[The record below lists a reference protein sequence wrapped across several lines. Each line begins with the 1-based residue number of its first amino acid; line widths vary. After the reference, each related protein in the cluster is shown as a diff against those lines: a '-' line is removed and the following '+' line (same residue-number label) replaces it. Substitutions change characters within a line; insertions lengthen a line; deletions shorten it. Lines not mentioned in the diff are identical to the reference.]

1 MNKPSNTDSDSTDH
15 SAKVAR
21 NKFAGLVRSGSVVSA
36 MTMLSRILGFIRD
49 QVFAIALGAG
59 PLTDAFFVA
68 FKIPNFL
75 RRLFAE
81 GAFAQSFVPVFTEY
95 KETRSRAELAAL
107 ASRVSGTLGLVLII
121 LSVLGSL
128 FAPVLVTLFAPGFD
142 NGGER
147 EVLTTK
153 MLRITFPYL
162 FFISLVA
169 YAGGVLNSFQ
179 RFAVPAFTPVFLNI
193 CLITAA
199 LWGTRFFPVPVIALA
214 WGVFAAGVFQL
225 LFQLPSLHRLGLLVW
240 PKWGWNDSGVKKIM
254 TLMLPAIVGSS
265 VAQINLLLDTIIAS
279 FLVAGSVS
287 WLYYADRLVEFPLGV
302 FGIAI
307 ATVILPRLSSI
318 HANQNQ
324 REFQNTMD
332 WGVRLGMF
340 IALPCTVGLF
350 LLAIPMLATLFGYGE
365 FSTNDVQMSAWSL
378 RAYALA
384 LPGFILIKI
393 LAPGFFSRQDTKTPV
408 RIGIIA
414 MVSNMAYNL
423 ILVGGM
429 LWMALPA
436 PHTGLALA
444 TAFSANQQAFMLF
457 RKLRNQGVF
466 KLSRQARQMISRAA
480 LATFCM
486 ALTVLFLSPSA
497 DHWFAMQ
504 AGQRAS
510 TLAGIIAASIVVYIC
525 TLLITGVRPRH
536 LQVVQPDSTTNNSS
550 SGIP

>member
-1 MNKPSNTDSDSTDH
+1 
-15 SAKVAR
+15 
-21 NKFAGLVRSGSVVSA
+21 
-36 MTMLSRILGFIRD
+36 MTLLSRVLGFVRD
-49 QVFAIALGAG
+49 QVFAIVLGAG

-95 KETRSRAELAAL
+95 KETRSRAELLSLAA
-107 ASRVSGTLGLVLII
+107 RVSGTLGLILII
-121 LSVLGSL
+121 LSVLGSI
-128 FAPVLVTLFAPGFD
+128 FAPALVSVFAPGFEAD
-142 NGGER
+142 DER
-147 EVLTTK
+147 RELTAT

-169 YAGGVLNSFQ
+169 YSGGVLNSFQ

-199 LWGTRFFPVPVIALA
+199 LWGTRFFPVPIMALA
-214 WGVFAAGVFQL
+214 WGVFAAGLVQL
-225 LFQLPSLHRLGLLVW
+225 LFQLPSLHKLGLLVL
-240 PKWGWNDSGVKKIM
+240 PKWGWQDSGVKKIL
-254 TLMLPAIVGSS
+254 TLMVPAIVGSS

-287 WLYYADRLVEFPLGV
+287 WLYYADRLVEFPLGL

-324 REFQNTMD
+324 NEFKDTLD
-332 WGVRLGMF
+332 WGVRLGLF
-340 IALPCTVGLF
+340 IALPCTAGLF
-350 LLAIPMLATLFGYGE
+350 LLSAPMLSTLFGYGE
-365 FSTNDVQMSAWSL
+365 FSDQDVQMSAWSL
-378 RAYALA
+378 RAYSLA

-393 LAPGFFSRQDTKTPV
+393 LAPGFFARQNTKTPV

-414 MVSNMAYNL
+414 MISNMFYNV

-429 LWMALPA
+429 VWMAIPA
-436 PHTGLALA
+436 PHAGLALA
-444 TAFSANQQAFMLF
+444 TALSANQQAFLLF
-457 RKLRNQGVF
+457 RQLRREDVF
-466 KLSRQARQMISRAA
+466 TPRQQTFRVIRSAT
-480 LATFCM
+480 LATLCM
-486 ALTVLFLSPSA
+486 AIAISLLSPASNQ
-497 DHWFAMQ
+497 WFAMQ

-510 TLAGIIAASIVVYIC
+510 TLAGIIAAAIAVYVGA
-525 TLLITGVRPRH
+525 LLITGVRPRD
-536 LQVVQPDSTTNNSS
+536 LLIAKTNSTTFNS
-550 SGIP
+550 